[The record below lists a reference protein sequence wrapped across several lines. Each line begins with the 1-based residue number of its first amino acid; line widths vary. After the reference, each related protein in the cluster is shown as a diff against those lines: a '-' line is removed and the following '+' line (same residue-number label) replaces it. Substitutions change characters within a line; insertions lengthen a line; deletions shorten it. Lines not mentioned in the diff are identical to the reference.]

1 MAERELAIILR
12 ARDLASKTIRG
23 VKKELGGVGKEA
35 KKGFGTAAGNV
46 AKLGTAV
53 AGISLAGIAG
63 SIKVAA
69 DFESQLNTINTVARR
84 TPAELDKIGDSIR
97 GIAKSTGA
105 PLDELTQGFYD
116 LVSAGVDASQAITVL
131 KSANTLAIGGLAT
144 SAETVDLLTTALNTY
159 GVSAKKQGSES
170 QRFADIFAKSIERGK
185 VTAAELAASFAKV
198 GPIAASNK
206 IEIEELAA
214 GYAQLTAKGVPAAEA
229 ATQMAAAMIA
239 LQRRTGPL
247 EKLEKQT
254 KKSYLAIAGQKG
266 LVFAMEQ
273 LRKDAD
279 KAGVPLIDLLGR
291 VEGLQFALNTT
302 GPEFANYNK
311 NLAAMGDAAGTA
323 AGQMGERQK
332 GLNAQLA
339 KLKALAID
347 AGITIGE
354 KLLPKITPLAE
365 KAVAFL
371 NTHQADID
379 KFGDKIAGAFDKAA
393 AFAQKI
399 PWDAVGRGLETAA
412 SWAGKLMDVFLKLP
426 PEAQAT
432 IVALAGLNKLS
443 GGAVTGIVSELG
455 KGLIKG
461 VLGMTAGVVNITA
474 GVVNGGGGV
483 PGVPGAAPGGG
494 KGGVVG
500 AGLKAILPVAVVGI
514 AAEAAASLAGVT
526 REAPNREI
534 NNEGNI
540 VRSVTDV
547 GQKIANLQAAE
558 KQLAERAAGGDTFA
572 AKQLVA
578 VRAELAKA
586 QGLDTQQAAHL
597 AESIGTFSSQQ
608 AAHFAELNST
618 FRGVELAA
626 SLGSAA
632 ATTALAAG
640 FREMVANL
648 KTANTPAAI
657 SAAVKEAV
665 AVTVTQGRGNA
676 GNTKTVLEALK
687 AQLKNTHDPVL
698 KAELRSAIGKVERKL
713 QGREWA
719 QAQINK
725 ADQILK
731 SNEGTKQKITEL
743 QAIERSLKDHGLP
756 KAAAQIRAKIDEAK
770 GAQVGA
776 SLAAGIKAATAITNK
791 DLSVTTTFAPIIK
804 TYVSVRETINT
815 RTTYRQYQ
823 KTAS

>member
-35 KKGFGTAAGNV
+35 KRGFGSAAGNV

-53 AGISLAGIAG
+53 AGVSLAGIAG

-69 DFESQLNTINTVARR
+69 DFESQLNTINTVARK
-84 TPAELDKIGDSIR
+84 TPAELDKIGDAIR

-105 PLDELTQGFYD
+105 PLEELTQGFYD
-116 LVSAGVDASQAITVL
+116 LVSAGVDASQAVTVL
-131 KSANTLAIGGLAT
+131 TSANTLAIGGLAT

-159 GVSAKKQGSES
+159 GVSAKKQGAES

-198 GPIAASNK
+198 GPIAAANK

-266 LVFAMEQ
+266 LVVAMEQ

-279 KAGVPLIDLLGR
+279 KAGVPLIELLGR
-291 VEGLQFALNTT
+291 VEGLQFVLNTT

-311 NLAAMGDAAGTA
+311 SLAAMGDAAGTA

-332 GLNAQLA
+332 GLNAQIA
-339 KLKALAID
+339 KLKAIAID

-399 PWDAVGRGLETAA
+399 PWGAIGSGLETAA

-443 GGAVTGIVSELG
+443 GGAVTGIVGELG

-461 VLGMTAGVVNITA
+461 VLGMNAGVVNINA
-474 GVVNGGGGV
+474 AVVNGGGV

-494 KGGVVG
+494 KGGVIG
-500 AGLKAILPVAVVGI
+500 AGLKAILPVAIVGI

-526 REAPNREI
+526 RDAPNREI
-534 NNEGNI
+534 NEEGNI

-547 GQKIANLQAAE
+547 GQKITNLQAAE
-558 KQLAERAAGGDTFA
+558 RQLAERAAGGDTFA

-586 QGLDTQQAAHL
+586 QGIANQQLSVQNATRDAAYRTKDDL
-597 AESIGTFSSQQ
+597 TAAALREIAATNAVRDRIESAKIANTT
-608 AAHFAELNST
+608 AAAKI
-618 FRGVELAA
+618 
-626 SLGSAA
+626 A
-632 ATTALAAG
+632 ATTASVRDRVEGARIASITAGAKTAAAAARAGDIAKAGGLAA
-640 FREMVANL
+640 A
-648 KTANTPAAI
+648 AAI
-657 SAAVKEAV
+657 
-665 AVTVTQGRGNA
+665 
-676 GNTKTVLEALK
+676 
-687 AQLKNTHDPVL
+687 
-698 KAELRSAIGKVERKL
+698 
-713 QGREWA
+713 
-719 QAQINK
+719 
-725 ADQILK
+725 
-731 SNEGTKQKITEL
+731 
-743 QAIERSLKDHGLP
+743 
-756 KAAAQIRAKIDEAK
+756 RA
-770 GAQVGA
+770 
-776 SLAAGIKAATAITNK
+776 K

-804 TYVSVRETINT
+804 TAVSIRENIYVQ
-815 RTTYRQYQ
+815 TTYKQYQ